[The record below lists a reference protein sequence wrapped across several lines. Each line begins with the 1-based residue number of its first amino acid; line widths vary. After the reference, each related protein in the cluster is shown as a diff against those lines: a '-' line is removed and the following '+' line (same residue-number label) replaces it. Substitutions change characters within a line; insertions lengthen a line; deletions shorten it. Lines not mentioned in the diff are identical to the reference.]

1 MRNLLVLSLFFHFYS
16 FAQSDH
22 VQIKKEKQTSFFGN
36 IAGVS
41 SGEIKCSLLC
51 IETGIVCS
59 KDYIVDQFTIR
70 YGEKSFVVYGKSIPD
85 SICLDIGIC
94 CSSDMVF
101 FTDITAFHKIDRNR
115 IFVYPFNLTLV
126 KDE

>member
-1 MRNLLVLSLFFHFYS
+1 MKNLLVLSVFFHCFVYG
-16 FAQSDH
+16 QTEH
-22 VQIKKEKQTSFFGN
+22 VEIKKEKQTAFFGS
-36 IAGVS
+36 IAGIS
-41 SGEIKCSLLC
+41 SGEIDYSLLC

-59 KDYIVDQFTIR
+59 KEYIVDQFTIQF
-70 YGEKSFVVYGKSIPD
+70 GEKSFVIYGKNIPD
-85 SICLDIGIC
+85 SLCMEIGIC
-94 CSSDMVF
+94 CSNDMIF